1 MNKFY
6 SKKRM
11 EMVRIKKAVKL
22 MNEIGLNGRAALLFV
37 QTARKFKSHIN
48 VQKDGEKA
56 DAKNLHKVLS
66 LHAGCGHIII
76 ITAEGPDAE
85 EAVSELV
92 SLVKNRFGEMKKF
105 RM

>member
-1 MNKFY
+1 MT
-6 SKKRM
+6 
-11 EMVRIKKAVKL
+11 RIRTAVKL
-22 MNEIGLNGRAALLFV
+22 MNELGLSGKAASLFV

-48 VQKDGEKA
+48 IQKDGEKA

-66 LHAGCGHIII
+66 LHVECSHTIV
-76 ITAEGPDAE
+76 ITAEGPDAK
-85 EAVSELV
+85 EAASELV

>member
-1 MNKFY
+1 MMA
-6 SKKRM
+6 RM
-11 EMVRIKKAVKL
+11 RTAVKL
-22 MNEIGLNGRAALLFV
+22 MNEVGLTGRPASLFV
-37 QTARKFKSHIN
+37 ETARKFKSHIS

-66 LHAGCGHIII
+66 LNAKCGHAII
-76 ITAEGPDAE
+76 ITAEGPDSE
-85 EAVSELV
+85 EAVRELV

>member
-1 MNKFY
+1 MA
-6 SKKRM
+6 
-11 EMVRIKKAVKL
+11 RIRTAVKL
-22 MNEIGLNGRAALLFV
+22 MNELGLSGRPASLFV
-37 QTARKFKSHIN
+37 QTARKFKSHII
-48 VQKDGEKA
+48 VQKNGEKA

-66 LHAGCGHIII
+66 LHAKRGHTIV

>member
-1 MNKFY
+1 MT
-6 SKKRM
+6 
-11 EMVRIKKAVKL
+11 RIRTAVKL
-22 MNEIGLNGRAALLFV
+22 MNELGLSGRPASLFV
-37 QTARKFKSHIN
+37 ETARKFKSHII

-56 DAKNLHKVLS
+56 DAKNLNKVLS
-66 LHAGCGHIII
+66 LHAECGHTIV

-85 EAVSELV
+85 EAVSELG